1 LTKRFIYGSDLRVDV
16 GEQFIGINSVSVVT
30 LVEEVEEFIR
40 RGRVCETQN
49 SWMNENEYTPV

>member
-1 LTKRFIYGSDLRVDV
+1 LTKSFIYGSDLGVDV

-40 RGRVCETQN
+40 RGIVCETQI
-49 SWMNENEYTPV
+49 VG